1 VLAAIG
7 ELMAA
12 QPTRGAPPSSREVA
26 AASGI
31 EDEGQ
36 ASKLLRRLE
45 VHSLIENTGVGHKHG
60 GSNAWGLTARGEEL
74 LCGLEGRFE
83 R

>member
-1 VLAAIG
+1 MRRTYRTWRVLAAIG

-36 ASKLLRRLE
+36 
-45 VHSLIENTGVGHKHG
+45 
-60 GSNAWGLTARGEEL
+60 EL